1 MDALI
6 ESRLSEVEGI
16 CRRLGVQRLELFG
29 SAARDDFD
37 PQRSDIDL
45 LVTLEPMAPARYAAV
60 FFDLK
65 TGLEALFQRPVDLLT
80 DASLQNPYRRAR
92 IASERLPLY
101 GS

>member
-29 SAARDDFD
+29 SAARADFD

-45 LVTLEPMAPARYAAV
+45 LVTLGPMAPGTLRGCLFRSEDGLGGSV
-60 FFDLK
+60 PK
-65 TGLEALFQRPVDLLT
+65 TR
-80 DASLQNPYRRAR
+80 
-92 IASERLPLY
+92 
-101 GS
+101 